1 MCRRYPM
8 ARGRRWCDIFDFGF
22 LIFDWARSCERSRVQ
37 TADGC
42 DGPASLETRG
52 SIAFDDC
59 GKDRWHAIGKS
70 STSVAANYRSACRAG
85 SAAAFRHKLTIAEEE
100 CDEVA
105 FWIEFAVDA
114 ELIDRARTKELLAEA
129 YEIVAMLV
137 ASRKTSLRRQR

>member
-1 MCRRYPM
+1 
-8 ARGRRWCDIFDFGF
+8 
-22 LIFDWARSCERSRVQ
+22 LILDWARPCERSRIQ

-42 DGPASLETRG
+42 DGPASPETREALP
-52 SIAFDDC
+52 STIA
-59 GKDRWHAIGKS
+59 GRTVGTQLARAA
-70 STSVAANYRSACRAG
+70 TSVAANYRSACRAG

-114 ELIDRARTKELLAEA
+114 KLIDRARTKELLAEA

-137 ASRKTSLRRQR
+137 ASRKSSLRRQR